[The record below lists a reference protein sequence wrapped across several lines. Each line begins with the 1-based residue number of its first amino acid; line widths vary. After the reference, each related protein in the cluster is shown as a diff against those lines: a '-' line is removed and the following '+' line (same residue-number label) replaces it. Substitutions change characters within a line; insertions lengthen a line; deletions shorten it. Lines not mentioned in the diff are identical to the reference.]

1 MMTIYTLG
9 YAMSGPIVPPSLGIG
24 LPAVNFCQFLSSVVE
39 PVALKGMC
47 TQVGVGVGIRG

>member
-1 MMTIYTLG
+1 MMTVYALG
-9 YAMSGPIVPPSLGIG
+9 YAMSGPVVPPSPGIG

-39 PVALKGMC
+39 PVASKGIC